1 MSADVLDVDS
11 GRIVSKRSDFLFDRQ
26 LTCPFI
32 FVVRRVINE
41 PMEATSTDDGRQPH
55 RACMSGGR
63 TAKHNSNE
71 SSLKVLNATKAHHCS
86 TERGQKV
93 AKRDITKSR
102 IKAKYSSF
110 KTSVET

>member
-1 MSADVLDVDS
+1 MSVDVLDVDS
-11 GRIVSKRSDFLFDRQ
+11 SRIVGKRSGFLFGRH

-41 PMEATSTDDGRQPH
+41 PMEATLTNDGREPH
-55 RACMSGGR
+55 RAGMPGGR

-71 SSLKVLNATKAHHCS
+71 GSLKVLNATKAHHCS
-86 TERGQKV
+86 TDGGQKV

-102 IKAKYSSF
+102 RKAKYSSF
-110 KTSVET
+110 RTSVGT

>member
-11 GRIVSKRSDFLFDRQ
+11 GRIVSKRGSFLFGRQ

-41 PMEATSTDDGRQPH
+41 PMEATDDGRQPH

-63 TAKHNSNE
+63 TAEHNSNE
-71 SSLKVLNATKAHHCS
+71 SSLKVLNATKAHHC
-86 TERGQKV
+86 
-93 AKRDITKSR
+93 
-102 IKAKYSSF
+102 
-110 KTSVET
+110 